1 MVFARPRTAEL
12 SHAERI
18 RSVVAAS
25 DSLSLTT
32 VGASYDLI
40 AMHTVEDGRL
50 VLRVPD
56 DTPLAAEM
64 VCAPRGA
71 LGALVEFT
79 DISPVRARDR
89 VRARISL
96 SGWLAPSG
104 GRDGNVIPLQ
114 LDPGRACIQWDGR
127 MHHVGLD
134 EVFRAEPD
142 ALALQE
148 APMLAHLED
157 GHRDVVARLARLAA
171 PDVRRGVVD
180 VRPYAMDRYGFTLRY
195 EYAQGHRDARLL
207 FPTAVSDATEVGCQV
222 EALLAQARKCR
233 GAAHRP

>member
-1 MVFARPRTAEL
+1 MAFARPRTAEL

-32 VGASYDLI
+32 AGASYDLI

-79 DISPVRARDR
+79 DIAPVRARDR
-89 VRARISL
+89 VRSRVTL
-96 SGWLAPSG
+96 SGWLSPSG
-104 GRDGNVIPLQ
+104 ERHANVIPLC
-114 LDPGRACIQWDGR
+114 LDPGRAGIQWHGR
-127 MHHVGLD
+127 VQQVGLD

-157 GHRDVVARLARLAA
+157 GHRDVVDRLARLAA
-171 PDVRRGVVD
+171 PSVRRGVVD
-180 VRPYAMDRYGFTLRY
+180 VRPYAMDRYGLTLRY

-207 FPTAVSDATEVGCQV
+207 FPTPVRDATEVGCQV
-222 EALLAQARKCR
+222 EALLAHARNCR
-233 GAAHRP
+233 GAVHRP